1 MRVPWHAHA
10 HNDAAHAYLH
20 LSVRARVE
28 VRDIDSTGVVVHARV
43 CMVRMHPVPV
53 VRVGALLPAEWVSQ
67 AQALALDPDR
77 TSGNGCLSRSSP
89 CEGCKTIT
97 LAASCHDG
105 GRKWMCQRLPRQ
117 QTLGT
122 KPNSNQRTRE
132 RVPNHAQSHDG
143 AELVSKSRSD
153 LSLGQLAIQAADKN
167 FAPDATGAT
176 AVTLNGGS
184 GLLALS

>member
-97 LAASCHDG
+97 LAAS
-105 GRKWMCQRLPRQ
+105 
-117 QTLGT
+117 
-122 KPNSNQRTRE
+122 RE